1 MLETTSQQNFIDER
15 ILPAEE
21 LREEEQWLQA
31 ASEAR
36 KEIQGNNSATRIDP
50 GNYIA
55 DKDCYTTTSPSAVA
69 SPNIALLS
77 TSNSFAKELR
87 ESEGSSV
94 ARTDHGNFAYDKI
107 RPIDIGDKQRNSDK
121 NTSTEM
127 TFKFLSVADCIK
139 DFANTMKCR
148 KKAKRAVRR

>member
-1 MLETTSQQNFIDER
+1 M
-15 ILPAEE
+15 
-21 LREEEQWLQA
+21 LQA
-31 ASEAR
+31 ASGA
-36 KEIQGNNSATRIDP
+36 KKDIQGNNSATRIDP
-50 GNYIA
+50 GDYIA
-55 DKDCYTTTSPSAVA
+55 DEDFYMMTSPSTATSVI
-69 SPNIALLS
+69 IAPLPMS
-77 TSNSFAKELR
+77 YSFAKELR

-107 RPIDIGDKQRNSDK
+107 RPTDIGDKQRNSDK